1 MRIILII
8 AITVLATTGCATPG
22 PRPPAAGNQSVCS
35 PDRPFAEGAERAT
48 LWMMTSAE
56 YRSATEVIYGAA
68 LQALRQGLADPSW
81 SAEPSQGGE
90 LSELPPAVVL
100 DIDETVLD
108 NTAAEARM
116 MLQPTCPQDF
126 PAVWDA
132 WLAERAAPAIPG
144 AAEFIRTAR
153 TLEDSRGRRVRV
165 FLITNRECAAR
176 AGQSGDCPQQADT
189 TANLRALGLDS
200 PMLEDELMLKGEQ
213 PGWDSEKLPRRRLIA
228 RQYRIVL
235 NVGDDLGDFLPDVRR
250 LSPASREQARCRHRD
265 WWGKRWFLVPNPMY
279 GSWLRALGPDLEAA
293 LAGPPLPPEC

>member
-1 MRIILII
+1 MRKILII
-8 AITVLATTGCATPG
+8 AITALATTGCATPG
-22 PRPPAAGNQSVCS
+22 PRPPSAGVRSACS

-56 YRSATEVIYGAA
+56 FRSSAGVIYRAA
-68 LQALRQGLADPSW
+68 LQALRQGLADPGW
-81 SAEPSQGGE
+81 SAEPSQGGD
-90 LSELPPAVVL
+90 LSELPPAVIM

-116 MLQPTCPQDF
+116 LLQHACPADF
-126 PAVWDA
+126 PAIWDA

-176 AGQSGDCPQQADT
+176 TGQPGGCPQQADT
-189 TANLRALGLDS
+189 IANLRALGLDS
-200 PMLEDELMLKGEQ
+200 PLLEDELMLKGEQ
-213 PGWDSEKLPRRRLIA
+213 PGWESEKLPRRRLIA
-228 RQYRIVL
+228 GQSRIVL
-235 NVGDDLGDFLPDVRR
+235 NVGDDLGDFLPDVRH
-250 LSPASREQARCRHRD
+250 LSLADREQARCRHRD
-265 WWGKRWFLVPNPMY
+265 WWGTRWFMIPNPVY

-293 LAGPPLPPEC
+293 LAAPRLPSGC